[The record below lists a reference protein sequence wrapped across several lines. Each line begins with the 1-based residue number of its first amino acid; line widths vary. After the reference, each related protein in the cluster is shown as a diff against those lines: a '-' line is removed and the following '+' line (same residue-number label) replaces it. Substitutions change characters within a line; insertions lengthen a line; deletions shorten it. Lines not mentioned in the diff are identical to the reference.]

1 MSHRSDRINKIDR
14 IEENIRNP
22 HIGTNLHKSICGDE
36 CGFVD
41 CNLAEQIEKDLH
53 VSTSSTRLENS
64 LRSSVKMLPVTN
76 FNPQLETGER
86 WDEIC
91 KFVYRICN

>member
-1 MSHRSDRINKIDR
+1 MGKLKYDIQ
-14 IEENIRNP
+14 
-22 HIGTNLHKSICGDE
+22 GTPFDI
-36 CGFVD
+36 
-41 CNLAEQIEKDLH
+41 
-53 VSTSSTRLENS
+53 LEITIKPKNGCWFQCKNRKV
-64 LRSSVKMLPVTN
+64 LNVANVKMLPVTN